1 MIDINFYENQKSTKF
16 DETNTSVDKKELD
29 KKINIK
35 LNINSE
41 VTNNN
46 IRIGEKEEVVQI
58 NNLGN
63 DTNIG
68 QDDYIL

>member
-46 IRIGEKEEVVQI
+46 IRIGEKEEVVNI
-58 NNLGN
+58 DNLGD

-68 QDDYIL
+68 QNDYIL